1 MRNECSRRRPGGE
14 QRRKLSARDEIAGQF
29 NTASTAGPALTR
41 LLGDGGF
48 PIAKNAADV
57 AMTDPPSFERKCIL

>member
-1 MRNECSRRRPGGE
+1 MRNECSRRRPRGE
-14 QRRKLSARDEIAGQF
+14 QRAGQF
-29 NTASTAGPALTR
+29 NTASTGPALTR